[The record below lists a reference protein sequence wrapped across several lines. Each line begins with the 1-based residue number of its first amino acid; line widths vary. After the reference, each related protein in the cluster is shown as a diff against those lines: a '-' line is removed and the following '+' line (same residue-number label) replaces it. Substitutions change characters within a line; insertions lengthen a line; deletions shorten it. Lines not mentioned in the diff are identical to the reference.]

1 MWIVGAIPDYLI
13 NMKQKSHT
21 FKEKPHQR
29 SYKMTN
35 GTMVT
40 DEDIKAIHSKK
51 QSFWSKATGGR
62 MK

>member
-13 NMKQKSHT
+13 NMAKKQKSYKL
-21 FKEKPHQR
+21 KEKMEKSH
-29 SYKMTN
+29 KT
-35 GTMVT
+35 
-40 DEDIKAIHSKK
+40 K